1 MSINWDNVLEEYNK
15 ATETLSGYG
24 IIVHSDGTIEHS
36 DEPLGELESDCLYE
50 EADGTWSYD
59 GQPLS
64 DGYFTYNGVTFLV
77 MHSSEVPT
85 AGFLQAQ
92 YNDLDSPSVF
102 FGASMIMDD
111 EDSVSE
117 WFFARKAL

>member
-36 DEPLGELESDCLYE
+36 DEPLGELESGCLYE

-59 GQPLS
+59 GQALS

-92 YNDLDSPSVF
+92 YNDLRSSSVF
-102 FGASMIMDD
+102 FGASMIIDD

>member
-1 MSINWDNVLEEYNK
+1 MSINWDTVLEEYNK

-24 IIVHSDGTIEHS
+24 IIVHSDGTIDNS

-102 FGASMIMDD
+102 FGGSMIVDD